1 MIDGLCAIVPAAGM
15 GKRLA
20 AGVPK
25 AFVQLAPGVS
35 LLSLAVSS
43 LAEQGIGHIVV
54 AIPEKYLERT
64 SLAPFGAQVTFV
76 AGGERRQDSVR
87 NAAQVLP
94 KDYST
99 VFIHDAARPF
109 LRGGIVRELHENA
122 MRDGAAAP
130 VLNCPDTL
138 KRTSNGRI
146 RQTVER
152 EGLYRV
158 QTPQVFRCD
167 VFDSMLE
174 LYDKLHV
181 TDDCKLAEEA
191 GFAPVTVRGSEYTFK
206 VTTPED
212 LELAKALYSIWKT
225 EKNDR

>member
-25 AFVQLAPGVS
+25 AFVQLAPGIS
-35 LLSLAVSS
+35 LLSLAVDS
-43 LAEQGIGHIVV
+43 LVEQGVGHIVV
-54 AIPEKYLERT
+54 AIPRKYLNRT
-64 SLAPFGAQVTFV
+64 SLTTQVATVTFV
-76 AGGERRQDSVR
+76 AGGERRQDSVQ
-87 NAAQVLP
+87 NAARILP
-94 KDYST
+94 EGYRS

-109 LRGGIVRELHENA
+109 LRRGIVRELHEA
-122 MRDGAAAP
+122 AIRDGAAAP

-146 RQTVER
+146 SETVDR

-158 QTPQVFRCD
+158 QTPQVFRAD
-167 VFDSMLE
+167 VFRAMLD
-174 LYDKLHV
+174 LYDKLAV

-191 GFAPVTVRGSEYTFK
+191 GFAPVAVTGSEYSFK

-212 LELAKALYSIWKT
+212 LEFAKALYSIWKT
-225 EKNDR
+225 GKTNQ